1 MPVCVLNCFIV
12 YCDLQDK
19 KLVKNMPKIQI
30 LSPLEFQIINLVPE
44 YYAETSSMTIYT
56 HIWMKLIFKHAF
68 WPVLGFMV
76 ISRTKN
82 WWKISQLCQFWLPES
97 WIFNLEPQ
105 YCSKTSPMT
114 IYGHKWLK
122 LICQHAFWPFIG
134 FMIITRTK
142 NWSKIWQKYMFL
154 PPP

>member
-1 MPVCVLNCFIV
+1 MKLICQYMFWPV
-12 YCDLQDK
+12 
-19 KLVKNMPKIQI
+19 
-30 LSPLEFQIINLVPE
+30 LEFMVISRTKNWSKICQKYRFCPPPETEIINLVPE

-97 WIFNLEPQ
+97 WIFNMEPQ
-105 YCSKTSPMT
+105 YCSKHLQWLSMV
-114 IYGHKWLK
+114 IYDWHSASVLTCYRIFDN
-122 LICQHAFWPFIG
+122 L
-134 FMIITRTK
+134 
-142 NWSKIWQKYMFL
+142 
-154 PPP
+154 

>member
-1 MPVCVLNCFIV
+1 MPACVLTCFMV

-30 LSPLEFQIINLVPE
+30 LSPHEFQIINLVPE

-105 YCSKTSPMT
+105 YCSKTSSMT

-122 LICQHAFWPFIG
+122 LICQHVFWPVLWFIV
-134 FMIITRTK
+134 ISRTK
-142 NWSKIWQKYMFL
+142 N
-154 PPP
+154 